1 MSIFR
6 HVALIVV
13 LAFSVHPAYAKPL
26 VVGSKNFTESLLLAE
41 IVRLQAQQQH
51 IEMQHRRALG
61 GTRIVWRALE
71 NGDID
76 IYAEYSG
83 TLLRELLPE
92 LPPDPNLAA
101 IGTALK
107 SRGLGISSPLGFND
121 SYALGMTRAT
131 AQKLA
136 IERVSDLPKH
146 LELRFGLSNEFL
158 QRGDGWPA
166 LRDAYGLPQKPRGMD
181 HDLAYRAL
189 QSDSID
195 VVDLYTS
202 DAEIAYYDLR
212 VLDDDR
218 HYFPRYDAVFV
229 YRLDALQ
236 REPTLASVLQSLGAR
251 IDLAAMQRM
260 NAAAKISARTDTDVA
275 AEFLGVRSDAIADSG
290 RTTRI
295 LIRTLEHLELV
306 SVSLGLALLLGLPL
320 GIFAAQKPHVARVI
334 LALTGVLQ
342 TVPSLAMFVFM
353 IPLFGIGAPTAIV
366 ALFLYSLLPIVR
378 NTYAGLT
385 GIAPE
390 LRESAAALG
399 LPTSTRLWR
408 IELPLATRTILA
420 GIKIAA
426 VINVGT
432 ATLGA
437 LIGAGGYGENI
448 LTGIRLDNIGLI
460 LEGAIPAAVMALV
473 AQELF
478 EWIERRTLP
487 RACTAGN
494 ARARI

>member
-6 HVALIVV
+6 YIALLVV
-13 LAFSVHPAYAKPL
+13 LISAVHPVCAKPL

-51 IEMQHRRALG
+51 IEIQHRRALG

-76 IYAEYSG
+76 IYAEYTG

-92 LPPDPNLAA
+92 LPPNADLTA
-101 IGTALK
+101 IGAALK
-107 SRGLGISSPLGFND
+107 SRGLGISAPLGFND
-121 SYALGMTRAT
+121 SYALGMTRVT
-131 AQKLA
+131 AQKLG

-146 LELRFGLSNEFL
+146 PELRFGLSNEFL
-158 QRGDGWPA
+158 QRSDGWPA
-166 LRDAYGLPQKPRGMD
+166 LRDAYGLPQTPRGMD

-189 QSDSID
+189 KSDSID

-212 VLDDDR
+212 VLNDDR
-218 HYFPRYDAVFV
+218 KYFPRYDAVLI
-229 YRLDALQ
+229 YRLDALH
-236 REPTLASVLQSLGAR
+236 REPALADVLRVLSAR

-260 NAAAKISARTDTDVA
+260 NAAVKIATRTDTDVA
-275 AEFLGVRSDAIADSG
+275 AEFLGVGSDATADSG
-290 RTTRI
+290 RATRI
-295 LIRTLEHLELV
+295 LARTLEHLELV

-320 GIFAAQKPHVARVI
+320 GIFAARKPHFARAI
-334 LALTGVLQ
+334 LSLTGILQ

-353 IPLFGIGAPTAIV
+353 IPFFGIGAPTAIA

-385 GIAPE
+385 GIAPD

-399 LPTSTRLWR
+399 LPSSTRLWR

-437 LIGAGGYGENI
+437 LIGAGGYGETI

-460 LEGAIPAAVMALV
+460 LEGAIPAAVMALLV
-473 AQELF
+473 QELF
-478 EWIERRTLP
+478 EWIERRILP
-487 RACTAGN
+487 RAYDAGN
-494 ARARI
+494 TRVRA